1 MEQNQSLNCIDNK
14 FCIILSSKHLYS
26 YKVILKHVTMKN
38 YLILLCL
45 ILGTI
50 SCGKKSSIPELMGI
64 SDDSQNPYIIS
75 STRVGS
81 IARGTNIHQLYSI
94 FPAKQIKLIKNKEGF
109 FNQEFDDYN
118 VYDNNGKLLF
128 IATPEVAGDTSSFIN
143 RIIIRDTSFKTL
155 EGIGLNSNLGQIRD
169 AYHNINYLPSSGEI
183 VVSVPKVSTNFL
195 INKATLDDS
204 WWDNTTNQII
214 EKNIPDSA
222 QIDGI
227 IVFWNT
233 KEAQHIPAV
242 FTAAFWNEMLTKLIT
257 WSVIQLPS
265 IAILIILFV
274 SLLRALRF
282 TIRKMKKLAINKAHK
297 AENIDNNEAEKRIN
311 TLTGIIYG
319 IGRIF
324 LWVIFLLILL
334 GKFNINIAPILASA
348 GIVGL
353 AVGFGAQE
361 LVRDFISGFFIL
373 LEDQLRTGDWAVIN
387 GTEGLVEK
395 IELRTV
401 TLRDS
406 SGVVH
411 IFQNGKI
418 DTLSNMT
425 KEWSAIVLQI
435 GIAYKEDTDNA
446 VMLMQQVGDE
456 MFNDPVYKELML
468 EPVVISGVNDFADSA
483 VIIRLVIKTK
493 PMQQWAVGREYRR
506 RLKKV
511 FDAKNVEFPFP
522 YRTLTWGDSSNPIKL
537 KIEPSDSDPK

>member
-1 MEQNQSLNCIDNK
+1 M
-14 FCIILSSKHLYS
+14 KH
-26 YKVILKHVTMKN
+26 

-45 ILGTI
+45 VMGIA
-50 SCGKKSSIPELMGI
+50 SCGKKSKL
-64 SDDSQNPYIIS
+64 SDFIEHPNDTNPYTIS
-75 STRVGS
+75 STHVGV
-81 IARGTNIHQLYSI
+81 IQRGTNINELYSLY
-94 FPAKQIKLIKNKEGF
+94 PKKQIKLIKNKGGF

-118 VYDNNGKLLF
+118 VYDREGTLLF
-128 IATPEVAGDTSSFIN
+128 TATPEVSGDTSSYIN
-143 RIIIRDTSFKTL
+143 RIIIRDTIFKTP
-155 EGIGLNSNLGQIRD
+155 EGIGLNSTLGNLRD
-169 AYHNINYLPSSGEI
+169 AYHNIHFLPSSGEI

-195 INKATLDDS
+195 INKANLDDS
-204 WWDNTTNQII
+204 WWDNTTNEVI
-214 EKNIPDSA
+214 ERNIPDSA

-227 IVFWNT
+227 VVFWNT
-233 KEAQHIPAV
+233 KEATSHVPAI
-242 FTAAFWNEMLTKLIT
+242 FTSAFWNEMLTKLIT
-257 WSVIQLPS
+257 WCVIQLPS
-265 IAILIILFV
+265 IAILIVLFV

-282 TIRKMKKLAINKAHK
+282 TNQKDEKIKLFQKAHK
-297 AENIDNNEAEKRIN
+297 AVDIDDGEAEKRIN

-324 LWVIFLLILL
+324 LWAIFLLILL

-406 SGVVH
+406 SGTVH

-418 DTLSNMT
+418 NTLSNMT

-456 MFNDPVYKELML
+456 MFNDPVYKEMML
-468 EPVVISGVNDFADSA
+468 EPISISGVNDFADSA
-483 VIIRLVIKTK
+483 VVIRLVLKTK

-506 RLKKV
+506 RLKK
-511 FDAKNVEFPFP
+511 
-522 YRTLTWGDSSNPIKL
+522 YLTRRTWNSPSLIVHSRGEIVLTL
-537 KIEPSDSDPK
+537 

>member
-1 MEQNQSLNCIDNK
+1 
-14 FCIILSSKHLYS
+14 
-26 YKVILKHVTMKN
+26 MKN

-45 ILGTI
+45 ILTMI

-64 SDDSQNPYIIS
+64 PDDSQNPYTIS
-75 STRVGS
+75 STHVGS
-81 IARGTNIHQLYSI
+81 ITRGTNIHKLYSI
-94 FPAKQIKLIKNKEGF
+94 FPAKQIKLIKNKGGF

-143 RIIIRDTSFKTL
+143 RIIIRDTSFKTP

-183 VVSVPKVSTNFL
+183 VVSVPKVSTSFL

-204 WWDNTTNQII
+204 WWDNNTNQII

-227 IVFWNT
+227 VVFWNT

-257 WSVIQLPS
+257 WCVIQLPS
-265 IAILIILFV
+265 IAILVILFV

-282 TIRKMKKLAINKAHK
+282 TTRKMKKLAINKAHK
-297 AENIDNNEAEKRIN
+297 TENIDNNEAEKRIN

-406 SGVVH
+406 SGTVH

-435 GIAYKEDTDNA
+435 GIGYKEDTDNA

-456 MFNDPVYKELML
+456 MFNDPVYKEMML
-468 EPVVISGVNDFADSA
+468 EPVAISGVNDFADSA
-483 VIIRLVIKTK
+483 VVIRLVIKTK

-522 YRTLTWGDSSNPIKL
+522 YRTLTWGDNSNPINL
-537 KIEPSDSDPK
+537 NIDPADSDSK